1 MLKQQRIP
9 VWIKFAATLVGCG
22 IAITV
27 SAFILEGCNESKAN
41 VPSAMSSQKLPETVD
56 FNFHIRPILSD
67 RCYTCHGPDGNK
79 REANLRL
86 DTEAGAMAPL
96 ESGEGFA
103 IIPGKTEESKLY
115 LRIASHDTTDMMPP
129 PASNLKVSAY
139 EKALIGK
146 WIAQGAE
153 WKTHWSF
160 IPPNKPSLP
169 SVTKPEW
176 PKNEIDNFVMARLA
190 QDEIEPA
197 AEAEKAVLIRRLSF
211 DLRGLPPTLEEVDD
225 FLADSSKGAYEALI
239 DRFMDTDAYAERM
252 ATEWLD
258 VARYADSHGYQDDLE
273 RFMWPWRDW
282 VIHAFRQNMPYD
294 KFIQWQLAGDLL
306 PNPTNEQILA
316 TGFNRNHMINQE
328 GGIIAEEYRV
338 EYVADRTI
346 TTSMSLLGLT
356 LECARCHDHKYDPI
370 LQKDFYQFFAFFNSV
385 SEKGQIDYGEI
396 PGPFMELDGKTIK
409 ETLAFVK
416 DIPEDTTF
424 KFMVMEDMD
433 TVRQAYI
440 LIRGGYD
447 NHGEAVVPSTPSAL
461 PPFPENAPRNRL
473 GLAQWLTQPNNP
485 LTARVA
491 VNRYWQMH
499 FGKGIVGTPD
509 DFGNQGSLPTHPA
522 LLDWLATYFVASGWD
537 IQALHKK
544 ILMSATYRQD
554 SRPRQ
559 ELQEI
564 DPSNE
569 LLARGPRHRLT
580 AEMIRDQALAV
591 SNLLN
596 NKVGGRSVKPY
607 QPKGLW
613 SQVTGGGGG
622 SLAMYVQ
629 DEKDKLYRK
638 SMYTFWKRTVPPP
651 SMMTFDTPER
661 NRCTLK
667 RQATS
672 TPLQALVLLNDP
684 QFIEAS
690 RLLAYR
696 MIAEGGKTVEERIAF
711 AFRTITGRIPN
722 MEEKA
727 LLAGYFEKQ
736 YARFQADEL
745 SAEELLEVGEF
756 PHDTCLETAEAAAFT
771 LVASSIFN
779 LNEAVTKS

>member
-1 MLKQQRIP
+1 MAKHKQIP
-9 VWIKFAATLVGCG
+9 IWIKFLTTAGVATLIIGL
-22 IAITV
+22 
-27 SAFILEGCNESKAN
+27 SATILESCSESKAN
-41 VPSAMSSQKLPETVD
+41 SSPSTIVNALPDSVD

-67 RCYTCHGPDGNK
+67 RCYTCHGPDANK
-79 REANLRL
+79 REANFRL
-86 DTEAGAMAPL
+86 DTEEGAMAAL
-96 ESGEGFA
+96 EDGRGFA
-103 IIPGKTEESKLY
+103 IVPGKLESSELY
-115 LRIASHDTTDMMPP
+115 HRIISQDTTEVMPP
-129 PASNLKVSAY
+129 PETNLTLTSH
-139 EKALIGK
+139 EKALIAK
-146 WIAQGAE
+146 WITQGAK

-160 IPPNKPSLP
+160 IPPQKSALP
-169 SVTKPEW
+169 PVTIHDW
-176 PKNEIDNFVMARLA
+176 PRNEIDYFVLNRL
-190 QDEIEPA
+190 EREKLTPA
-197 AEAEKAVLIRRLSF
+197 GEADKATLIRRLSF
-211 DLRGLPPTLEEVDD
+211 DLRGLPPTLEEIDA
-225 FLADSSKGAYEALI
+225 FIADETEGAYEALV
-239 DRFMDTDAYAERM
+239 DRLMDTDAYAERM

-258 VARYADSHGYQDDLE
+258 VSRYADSHGYQDDLE

-294 KFIQWQLAGDLL
+294 QFIKWQLAGDLL
-306 PNPTNEQILA
+306 PNPTHEQILA

-328 GGIIAEEYRV
+328 GGIIPEEYRV

-385 SEKGQIDYGEI
+385 EEKGQIDYGEI
-396 PGPFMELDGKTIK
+396 PGPVMELDGKTIK

-433 TVRQAYI
+433 TSRQAYV

-447 NHGEAVVPSTPSAL
+447 NHGEPVEPGTPAAL
-461 PPFPENAPRNRL
+461 PPFPEEAPKNRL
-473 GLAQWLTQPNNP
+473 GLVQWLTQPNNP
-485 LTARVA
+485 LTSRVA

-544 ILMSATYRQD
+544 IVMSATYCQD
-554 SRPRQ
+554 SRPRK
-559 ELQEI
+559 ELQER
-564 DPSNE
+564 DPRNE
-569 LLARGPRHRLT
+569 LLARGPRHRLA

-591 SNLLN
+591 SGLLN
-596 NKVGGRSVKPY
+596 DKVGGRSVKPY

-613 SQVTGGGGG
+613 AGVTGGGGG
-622 SLAMYVQ
+622 SLAKYVQ
-629 DEKDKLYRK
+629 DENDKLYRK

-651 SMMTFDTPER
+651 SMMMFDTPER

-684 QFIEAS
+684 QFVEAS

-696 MIAEGGKTVEERIAF
+696 MIADGGESVEARIGF
-711 AFRTITGRIPN
+711 AFRTVTGRSPGVDE
-722 MEEKA
+722 MR
-727 LLAGYFEKQ
+727 LLRLYFDKQ
-736 YARFQADEL
+736 YARFQADEQG
-745 SAEELLEVGEF
+745 AEELLEVGEY
-756 PHDTCLETAEAAAFT
+756 PHDACLETAEAAAYT

-779 LNEAVTKS
+779 LNETVTKS